1 MRLIDRNE
9 KILPE
14 IIMIS
19 PAIIL
24 YTVFVI
30 GTLIGCFFLGFTDW
44 NGISADF
51 NFIGFDNYI
60 DIFTNDSTVVPLINT
75 VTFAI
80 GTTVVINICALAFA
94 VLINRELKTGN
105 LLRTLF
111 FLPTILSPLVV
122 GYVFSFIFTEPLTVL
137 GHKLG
142 IEVLANNLIGSADWS
157 LSTAIVAQSWKMIG
171 WYMMIYIAGLQTVP
185 KSLYEACDIDG
196 ATPWQK
202 FSRVTFPLIAP
213 AFTINMV
220 LSVERAFKQFDLVLA
235 LTNGGPGNSSE
246 LVSMS
251 IYREAFINRRA
262 GYGSSIG
269 VVLFLII
276 LIVTIIQIVILRRR
290 EENAVY

>member
-94 VLINRELKTGN
+94 VLINRELITGN